1 MSKNHNLFPKGTYNK
16 IISEENIYRAF
27 KRINKSNGKYN
38 VDLVNFELDLYKN
51 IEILSTRLKHEIY
64 VPGKYTEFKVYEP
77 KERLIAAP
85 SFIDK
90 LIQFSIHNIIN
101 DKFENKFIIDSFA
114 CQDNKGTHKCANK
127 IQHYMRKSRWK
138 SNNKVWIL
146 KGDVKS
152 YFDSINHDI
161 LKELL
166 SKEIKC
172 KKTLKL
178 LFKIIDKWNKSG
190 LPLGNITS
198 QLFANIYL
206 NQLDIFCKRKL
217 SLKYY
222 VRYMDDFFIA
232 VDDKYRLKN
241 YLEKI
246 KEFVFNKLKLKLNK
260 NKTKIFP
267 IDQGI
272 NIVGYKIHTTHK
284 LLRNKSKK
292 DIKRKLGKF
301 KNLYNN
307 NKIRSYKIEQILNS
321 WKGHANYAS
330 SFNFY
335 IKLIKKFDY
344 LYLRKNK
351 FKINKRVINS

>member
-1 MSKNHNLFPKGTYNK
+1 
-16 IISEENIYRAF
+16 
-27 KRINKSNGKYN
+27 
-38 VDLVNFELDLYKN
+38 
-51 IEILSTRLKHEIY
+51 
-64 VPGKYTEFKVYEP
+64 
-77 KERLIAAP
+77 
-85 SFIDK
+85 
-90 LIQFSIHNIIN
+90 
-101 DKFENKFIIDSFA
+101 
-114 CQDNKGTHKCANK
+114 
-127 IQHYMRKSRWK
+127 
-138 SNNKVWIL
+138 
-146 KGDVKS
+146 
-152 YFDSINHDI
+152 
-161 LKELL
+161 
-166 SKEIKC
+166 
-172 KKTLKL
+172 
-178 LFKIIDKWNKSG
+178 
-190 LPLGNITS
+190 
-198 QLFANIYL
+198 
-206 NQLDIFCKRKL
+206 
-217 SLKYY
+217 
-222 VRYMDDFFIA
+222 MDDFFIA

-321 WKGHANYAS
+321 WKGHANYVS